1 MSDLPPQRI
10 VLIAIAAVAVL
21 AIGYRS
27 MGSGDPP
34 RAAYPAS
41 SSPAPA
47 AAATGVVVVD
57 VVGAVREPG
66 VYQFPDGARVQDA
79 VKRSQPLAR
88 ADLAGLNLAERLADG
103 EQVVVPRRGGGGAG
117 VAAAAT
123 GSGASEIVHL
133 NSATLEQ
140 LETLDGIGPS
150 LAQRIVDY
158 RTEHGGF
165 RSLEQ
170 LDDVSGFGPARMA
183 ALDGHV
189 AL

>member
-47 AAATGVVVVD
+47 AAATVVV

-66 VYQFPDGARVQDA
+66 VYRFPDGARVQDA
-79 VKRSQPLAR
+79 VKRGRPLAR

-103 EQVVVPRRGGGGAG
+103 EQVVVPKRGGSGVEVTIAPGGA
-117 VAAAAT
+117 AAP
-123 GSGASEIVHL
+123 EIVHL

-140 LETLDGIGPS
+140 LETL
-150 LAQRIVDY
+150 
-158 RTEHGGF
+158 
-165 RSLEQ
+165 
-170 LDDVSGFGPARMA
+170 
-183 ALDGHV
+183 
-189 AL
+189 

>member
-10 VLIAIAAVAVL
+10 VLIAIAALAVL

-47 AAATGVVVVD
+47 AAAAAVVVVD

-66 VYQFPDGARVQDA
+66 VYRFPDGARVQDA
-79 VKRSQPLAR
+79 VERARALAG

-103 EQVVVPRRGGGGAG
+103 EQVVVPKREGSGVEVAIAAG
-117 VAAAAT
+117 R
-123 GSGASEIVHL
+123 GSGARDR
-133 NSATLEQ
+133 APQ
-140 LETLDGIGPS
+140 LRDAGAAG
-150 LAQRIVDY
+150 D
-158 RTEHGGF
+158 
-165 RSLEQ
+165 
-170 LDDVSGFGPARMA
+170 ARRNRAVARA
-183 ALDGHV
+183 ADH
-189 AL
+189 

>member
-1 MSDLPPQRI
+1 MSDLPPQRL
-10 VLIAIAAVAVL
+10 VLIVIAAVAVL
-21 AIGYRS
+21 AIGYRT

-34 RAAYPAS
+34 RASYAPPAA
-41 SSPAPA
+41 APA
-47 AAATGVVVVD
+47 ATGTTVVVVD

-66 VYQFPDGARVQDA
+66 VYRFADGARVQDA
-79 VKRSQPLAR
+79 VERAR
-88 ADLAGLNLAERLADG
+88 PTAGADLAGLNLAERLADG
-103 EQVVVPRRGGGGAG
+103 EQVVVPKRGGGGAIAG
-117 VAAAAT
+117 
-123 GSGASEIVHL
+123 GSGTTPSGSDVVHL
-133 NSATLEQ
+133 NSATLEE

-158 RTEHGGF
+158 RSEHGGF
-165 RSLEQ
+165 RSLEE